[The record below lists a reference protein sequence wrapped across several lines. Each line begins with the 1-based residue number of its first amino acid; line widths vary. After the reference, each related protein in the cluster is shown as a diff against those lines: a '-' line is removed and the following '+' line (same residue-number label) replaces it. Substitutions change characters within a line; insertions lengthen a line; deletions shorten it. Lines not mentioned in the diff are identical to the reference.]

1 MEFFRLS
8 SRVAEYRKDKPRFPL
23 QSTNEL
29 TRSVNLFLDQRLL
42 FMASEIRAYFL
53 MVLLSEFFNTAV
65 VLKFFSG
72 RLPLFSLIRF
82 S

>member
-42 FMASEIRAYFL
+42 FMASEIRAYFV
-53 MVLLSEFFNTAV
+53 MVLLSEFLILLSYLN
-65 VLKFFSG
+65 
-72 RLPLFSLIRF
+72 FSLDVCP
-82 S
+82 SSP